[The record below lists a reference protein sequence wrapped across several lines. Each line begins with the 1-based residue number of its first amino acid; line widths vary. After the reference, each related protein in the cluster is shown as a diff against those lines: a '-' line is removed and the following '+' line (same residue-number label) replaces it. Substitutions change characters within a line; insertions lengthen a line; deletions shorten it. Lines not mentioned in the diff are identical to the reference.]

1 MLRNLDRHQ
10 IEESMAESVHLPLV
24 KILSYLSLIERS
36 VPNID
41 NFSLYIPSSNFK
53 PHNVISI
60 QNEAKRMMEFIG
72 LKGYTTIVTP
82 CATNDGTAGNINLN
96 KSMDVFIEIDKS
108 MQSHRKNFKEAVLC
122 VMAHEICHKYLY
134 SHGLYL
140 EDTNANEYCTDLA
153 TFFVGFGLLTING
166 CYEQYKTKRSN
177 IDGSIT
183 TTTHTYST
191 GYLTPQ
197 NYLTAHI
204 AVCKIHNIDYLE
216 GVSTNMRT
224 YISQLEKS
232 SILSTQLN
240 RESIIEKFKSESNS
254 IANKKREITILK
266 HYLELKEKEL
276 LSEYEKN
283 DRRFNRLVLYGN
295 AVERLPFSV
304 LHVLNLPQEH
314 SNSSNYDDL
323 LKSIDSKYYSK
334 LNDDLLNLKCPFCGT
349 VSSSKIKENGLSIRK
364 CQCGK
369 VFYWD
374 SRKLE
379 SCKKQNIQDD
389 GKDTHNGV
397 LDNKFTRWIKSKFG
411 RQE

>member
-1 MLRNLDRHQ
+1 MRK
-10 IEESMAESVHLPLV
+10 SVQLPFI
-24 KILSYLSLIERS
+24 KILSCLSLIEKS

-41 NFSLYIPSSNFK
+41 NFSLYVPSLNFN
-53 PHNVISI
+53 PHDVISI

-72 LKGYTTIVTP
+72 LKGYTTIVTL
-82 CATNDGTAGNINLN
+82 CSTDNGTAGNINLN
-96 KSMDVFIEIDKS
+96 NSKEVFIEIDKS
-108 MQSHRKNFKEAVLC
+108 MQANRRNFKEAVLC

-166 CYEQYKTKRSN
+166 CFEEYKTATKN
-177 IDGSIT
+177 PDGSSTI
-183 TTTHTYST
+183 TTHTYST

-197 NYLTAHI
+197 NYLTAHMV
-204 AVCKIHNIDYLE
+204 VCKIHNLDYLD
-216 GVSTNMRT
+216 GVSSNMRT
-224 YISQLEKS
+224 YIPQIEKGE
-232 SILSTQLN
+232 IMSTQLN
-240 RESIIEKFKSESNS
+240 REAVIEKFKSESKS

-295 AVERLPFSV
+295 GVEKLPFAAM
-304 LHVLNLPQEH
+304 HVLNLPQECTH
-314 SNSSNYDDL
+314 SSSYADIL
-323 LKSIDSKYYSK
+323 EHIESKYYTE
-334 LNDDLLNLKCPFCGT
+334 LNDNLLTLKCPFCGT

-374 SRKLE
+374 SRIIE
-379 SCKKQNIQDD
+379 SRSNQSEPSNSSEINKEVS
-389 GKDTHNGV
+389 GS
-397 LDNKFTRWIKSKFG
+397 KFTRWIKNLFSRHK
-411 RQE
+411 